1 MTEDFNFLKNIL
13 FEYDCCIIFNNDN
26 LINYINQLDIL
37 NPLGTKIKTTA
48 YDNTH
53 ITDDIKG
60 RKIIISDN
68 YDKSIDEHMYLCDA
82 ICTKEDINNKDYT
95 LYKSFGTYKIYRYI

>member
-48 YDNTH
+48 CV
-53 ITDDIKG
+53 
-60 RKIIISDN
+60 
-68 YDKSIDEHMYLCDA
+68 LF
-82 ICTKEDINNKDYT
+82 
-95 LYKSFGTYKIYRYI
+95 L